1 MVTQPTHGAAVDT
14 VEKWLT
20 QSLSFR
26 PTSFAREIPSMS
38 FSSGA
43 NSFSNSAC
51 SGFLHIAAINS
62 SSRRSLNSCSTK
74 RACAPAPRQYDM
86 SGQSIKR
93 RYAPGL

>member
-26 PTSFAREIPSMS
+26 PTSFARDIPSMS

-51 SGFLHIAAINS
+51 SGFLHIAAISS

-74 RACAPAPRQYDM
+74 RACDQHPVNMTRPTDRLQ
-86 SGQSIKR
+86 
-93 RYAPGL
+93 